1 LKSDKPTTIFV
12 ILIFLCGTAFS
23 QQNYP
28 QNYFMFPIKPGQV
41 NYLSGG
47 MGELR
52 PNHFH
57 GGIDIKT
64 DGKIGLKIYASAEG
78 YVSRI
83 KISSFGYGNALYI
96 THPNGYVTVYAHLEK
111 FKNEIA
117 DYVLKNQYMKEN
129 FDIELFPEKTELPI
143 KKGEVIGL
151 SGNSGSSGGPHLHYE
166 IRDTRDRLFH
176 PLLFGFK
183 EVKDTIAP
191 TFDRINIRTFT
202 IDSRVDN
209 LFGLSEYKPIKSG
222 GVYKLPATVSVN
234 GTIGIQIKAFD
245 QANNNSNRYG
255 ITYYKLFLD
264 NNEIFSHDIRTVTFD
279 ENKYIN
285 VHIDYETYMK
295 RGIRFEKCYIS
306 DGDKLS
312 TYKADQNRGK
322 IILQD
327 DKPHQ
332 VMIKIFDVF
341 NNSST
346 LIFNIKRETPKSSV
360 AFPKQNL
367 IESLSY
373 ELFENIVKITA
384 KVPDGTEAKVYK
396 GNIVSAKIPAAY
408 RTSGAGIY
416 LYDLRKEL
424 PDSIMIGTLTKRF
437 SFVRTVPSGVDLNF
451 RIGEMEMSIPANA
464 LFDTLYLSMQKSI
477 LPGPVGQEVLS
488 MNSASDVF
496 FDYIRLN
503 WVPELHYDESNT
515 RIYSLNYNN
524 KIDDYVGGE
533 WEANKIKFSTR
544 NLGKFTL
551 WKDTVAPAISYK
563 SFLGNS
569 IRFNISDNSSGIGSI
584 KASIN
589 GNWVLMNY
597 DHKRN
602 LIWSERIDKTVPLKG
617 DFKLEVQD
625 KVGNKSIYEIKL

>member
-1 LKSDKPTTIFV
+1 
-12 ILIFLCGTAFS
+12 
-23 QQNYP
+23 
-28 QNYFMFPIKPGQV
+28 MFPIKPGQV

-52 PNHFH
+52 SNHFH
-57 GGIDIKT
+57 GGIDVKT
-64 DGKIGLKIYASAEG
+64 DGKIGLPVYASAEG

-117 DYVLKNQYMKEN
+117 DYLLKNQYMKES
-129 FDIELFPEKTELPI
+129 FEVDLFPEKTDLLI

-166 IRDTRDRLFH
+166 IRDTKDRLFH

-191 TFDRINIRTFT
+191 IFDRIDIRTFN

-209 LFGLSEYKPIKSG
+209 QFGLNEYKPVKNA
-222 GVYKLPATVSVN
+222 GVYKIPAVSVN

-264 NNEIFSHDIRTVTFD
+264 NNEIFSHDIRTLTFD

-285 VHIDYETYMK
+285 VHIDYETYME

-312 TYKADQNRGK
+312 TYKADKNRGK
-322 IILQD
+322 IMLQD
-327 DKPHQ
+327 DDLHQ

-346 LIFNIKRETPKSSV
+346 LIFNIKREKPKSTV
-360 AFPKQNL
+360 AFTKHL
-367 IESLSY
+367 TELLST
-373 ELFENIVKITA
+373 ELFENILKITA
-384 KVPDGTEAKVYK
+384 KVPEGAEAKVYK
-396 GNIVSAKIPAAY
+396 GNIVTATIPAAY
-408 RTSGAGIY
+408 RMSGAGIY

-424 PDSIMIGTLTKRF
+424 PDSITINSLTKRF
-437 SFVRTVPSGVDLNF
+437 SFVKTVPPGVDLNF
-451 RIGEMEMSIPANA
+451 RIGEVEMNIPANA
-464 LFDTLYLSMQKSI
+464 LFDTLYLSIQKSR
-477 LPGPVGQEVLS
+477 LAGGQEVLS

-503 WVPELHYDESNT
+503 WVPEAHYDESHT

-524 KIDDYVGGE
+524 RIDDYLGGE
-533 WEANKIKFSTR
+533 WESNKIKFSTR

-551 WKDTVAPAISYK
+551 WKDTVAPVITYK
-563 SFLGNS
+563 SFLGNC
-569 IRFNISDNSSGIGSI
+569 IKFNISDNSSGIGII
-584 KASIN
+584 KASID

-617 DFKLEVQD
+617 NFKLEVQD
-625 KVGNKSIYEIKL
+625 KVGNKNIYEIKL

>member
-1 LKSDKPTTIFV
+1 LKSDKRAIFFA
-12 ILIFLCGTAFS
+12 IFIFLCGAVFG

-28 QNYFMFPIKPGQV
+28 QNYFMFPIKPGQP

-57 GGIDIKT
+57 GGIDVKT
-64 DGKIGLKIYASAEG
+64 DGRIGLPVYASAEG

-83 KISSFGYGNALYI
+83 KVSSFGYGNVLYI

-111 FKNEIA
+111 FKIEIA
-117 DYVLKNQYMKEN
+117 DYVLENQYMKES
-129 FDIELFPEKTELPI
+129 FEIELFPEKTELLI

-151 SGNSGSSGGPHLHYE
+151 AGNSGSSGGPHLHYE
-166 IRDTRDRLFH
+166 IRDTKDRLFN

-191 TFDRINIRTFT
+191 TFDRIHIRTFN

-209 LFGLSEYKPIKSG
+209 QFGLSEYKPSKISG
-222 GVYKLPATVSVN
+222 AYKLPATVTVS
-234 GTIGIQIKAFD
+234 GTIGIEIKASD

-264 NNEIFSHDIRTVTFD
+264 NNEIFSHDITTYTFE

-285 VHIDYETYMK
+285 VHIDYETYIK

-312 TYKADQNRGK
+312 TYKADQNKGK
-322 IILQD
+322 ITLQD
-327 DKPHQ
+327 DNLHQ
-332 VMIKIFDVF
+332 VMIKVFDVF

-346 LIFNIKRETPKSSV
+346 LVFNIKREKPKPLV
-360 AFPKQNL
+360 AFPKEIPSQL
-367 IESLSY
+367 LSY
-373 ELFENIVKITA
+373 ELYENIAKLTA
-384 KVPDGTEAKVYK
+384 KVADGTEAKVYK
-396 GNIVSAKIPAAY
+396 GNAAPVVITQAY
-408 RTSGAGIY
+408 RLAGCNVY
-416 LYDLRKEL
+416 LYDLRKNL
-424 PDSIMIGTLTKRF
+424 PDSITIGSLTKRF
-437 SFVRTVPSGVDLNF
+437 SFVNAIPPGVDLNN
-451 RIGEMEMSIPANA
+451 RVDEVEMNIPANA
-464 LFDTLYLSMQKSI
+464 LFDTLYLTMQKSA
-477 LPGPVGQEVLS
+477 LPGGQEVIS
-488 MNSASDVF
+488 MNSLSDVF
-496 FDYIRLN
+496 FDYIKIN
-503 WVPELHYDESNT
+503 WVPELHYDESHA

-524 KIDDYVGGE
+524 KIDDYIGGE

-551 WKDTVAPAISYK
+551 WKDTVAPVITYK
-563 SFLGNS
+563 SFTGNS
-569 IRFNISDNSSGIGSI
+569 IRFYISDNSSGIGLI
-584 KASIN
+584 KATID

-617 DFKLEVQD
+617 NFKLEVQD
-625 KVGNKSIYEIKL
+625 KVGNKKIYEIKL

>member
-1 LKSDKPTTIFV
+1 LKSDKSTTLFIF
-12 ILIFLCGTAFS
+12 FLFVCGAAFS

-28 QNYFMFPIKPGQV
+28 QNYFLFPIKPGQT

-52 PNHFH
+52 ANHFH
-57 GGIDIKT
+57 GGIDVKT
-64 DGKIGLKIYASAEG
+64 DGKIGIPVYASAEG

-83 KISSFGYGNALYI
+83 KISSFGYGNVLYI

-117 DYVLKNQYMKEN
+117 DYVLKNQYMKES
-129 FDIELFPEKTELPI
+129 FEIELFPGKTELLI

-166 IRDTRDRLFH
+166 IRDTKDRLFH
-176 PLLFGFK
+176 PLLFGFD

-191 TFDRINIRTFT
+191 VFDRINIRTFT

-209 LFGLSEYKPIKSG
+209 EFGLSEYKPVKSG
-222 GVYKLPATVSVN
+222 GSYKLPATVSVN
-234 GTIGIQIKAFD
+234 GSIGIQIKAFD
-245 QANNNSNRYG
+245 QANHNSNRYG
-255 ITYYKLFLD
+255 VTCYKLFLD
-264 NNEIFSHDIRTVTFD
+264 GNEIFSHDIRTVTFD

-285 VHIDYETYMK
+285 AHIDYETYMK

-312 TYKADQNRGK
+312 TYKADESKGK
-322 IILQD
+322 ITLQD

-332 VMIKIFDVF
+332 VTIKIFDVF

-346 LIFNIKRETPKSSV
+346 LTFNIKKETPKSLV
-360 AFPKQNL
+360 AFPKQNHA
-367 IESLSY
+367 EMLSY
-373 ELFENIVKITA
+373 ELFENTVKLSA

-396 GNIVSAKIPAAY
+396 GSLLSASIPAAY
-408 RTSGAGIY
+408 RIPGAGIY
-416 LYDLRKEL
+416 LYDLRKGL
-424 PDSIMIGTLTKRF
+424 PDSIIIGTLTKRF
-437 SFVRTVPSGVDLNF
+437 SFVNMILPGTDLNYK
-451 RIGEMEMSIPANA
+451 IGEVEMDIPANA
-464 LFDTLYLSMQKSI
+464 LFDTLYFTMQKTA
-477 LPGPVGQEVLS
+477 LPTGQEVISL
-488 MNSASDVF
+488 NSASDVF
-496 FDYIRLN
+496 FDYIRIN
-503 WVPELHYDESNT
+503 WVPEQHYDEGTT
-515 RIYSLNYNN
+515 RIYSLNHNN
-524 KIDDYVGGE
+524 RIDDYVGGE

-544 NLGKFTL
+544 DLGKFTL
-551 WKDTVAPAISYK
+551 WKDTVAPVISYK

-569 IRFNISDNSSGIGSI
+569 IKFIVSDNSSGIGLI
-584 KASIN
+584 KASID
-589 GNWVLMNY
+589 GNWILMNY

-617 DFKLEVQD
+617 NFKLEVQD
-625 KVGNKSIYEIKL
+625 KVGNKSTFNIKL

>member
-1 LKSDKPTTIFV
+1 MKSDKHITFFTIF
-12 ILIFLCGTAFS
+12 IFLCGTALG

-28 QNYFMFPIKPGQV
+28 QNYFMFPIKPGQT
-41 NYLSGG
+41 NLLSGG

-57 GGIDIKT
+57 GGIDVKT
-64 DGKIGLKIYASAEG
+64 DGKIGLPVYASAEG

-83 KISSFGYGNALYI
+83 KVSSFGYGNVLYI

-111 FKNEIA
+111 FKNEVA
-117 DYVLKNQYMKEN
+117 DYVLKNQYMKES
-129 FDIELFPEKTELPI
+129 FEIELFPEKTELLI
-143 KKGEVIGL
+143 YKGEVIGL

-166 IRDTRDRLFH
+166 IRDTKDRLFN

-191 TFDRINIRTFT
+191 SFDRINIRTFN

-209 LFGLSEYKPIKSG
+209 QFGLSEYKPAKSSG
-222 GVYKLPATVSVN
+222 IYKLPVTVSIN

-312 TYKADQNRGK
+312 TYKADQSKGK
-322 IILQD
+322 ITLQD
-327 DKPHQ
+327 DKLHQ
-332 VMIKIFDVF
+332 VMIKVFDVF

-346 LIFNIKRETPKSSV
+346 LVFNIKREVPKSFV
-360 AFPKQNL
+360 AFPEQSQAEL
-367 IESLSY
+367 LSY
-373 ELFENIVKITA
+373 ELFENIVKLTA

-396 GNIVSAKIPAAY
+396 GNKVSATLPAAY
-408 RTSGAGIY
+408 RIPGAGVY

-424 PDSIMIGTLTKRF
+424 PDSITIGTLTKRF
-437 SFVRTVPSGVDLNF
+437 SFVRSIPSGVDLNF
-451 RIGEMEMSIPANA
+451 VIGELEMSIPANA
-464 LFDTLYLSMQKSI
+464 LFDTLYLTMQRTVLAGGPEI
-477 LPGPVGQEVLS
+477 LGI
-488 MNSASDVF
+488 NSVSDVF

-503 WVPELHYDESNT
+503 WMPESHYDENHT

-524 KIDDYVGGE
+524 KIDDYMGGE

-551 WKDTVAPAISYK
+551 WKDTVAPVIAFK

-569 IRFNISDNSSGIGSI
+569 IKFIISDNSSGIGLI
-584 KASIN
+584 KASID

-617 DFKLEVQD
+617 NFKVEVQD